1 MELDLNFYLQ
11 SYFLMNILNKI
22 KNQKKIMLDLFEYG
36 IIKYY
41 QEIKRRAPKKNYI
54 LIRYITYFIHQPL
67 NYFEI

>member
-1 MELDLNFYLQ
+1 
-11 SYFLMNILNKI
+11 
-22 KNQKKIMLDLFEYG
+22 MLDLFEYG

>member
-1 MELDLNFYLQ
+1 MFAELFFDEY
-11 SYFLMNILNKI
+11 IEEDK
-22 KNQKKIMLDLFEYG
+22 KQKKIMLDLFEYG
-36 IIKYY
+36 IVKYY